1 MKFLIDANVLSES
14 SKPAPNP
21 KVWDWLEAHETDS
34 VIDSIILGEVL
45 VGIQLLPRGRRRSK
59 LEKWIAAIEQKVVCI
74 PWDARCGRR
83 WAALVAE
90 MHAAGTPMP
99 KLDSMIA
106 ATALVHGLTLVTRNT
121 QDFVKAGVKVF
132 NPFE

>member
-14 SKPAPNP
+14 SKPVPNP
-21 KVWDWLEAHETDS
+21 KVQDWLEAHEIDS
-34 VIDSIILGEVL
+34 AIDSIILGEVL

-59 LEKWIAAIEQKVVCI
+59 LEKWIAAIEQNVACI
-74 PWDARCGRR
+74 PWDAQCSRR

-99 KLDSMIA
+99 KLEGMIA

-121 QDFVKAGVKVF
+121 QDFIKAGVKVF